1 MHRNK
6 RIENNLHI
14 LFCLKAAGVAFPAC
28 CSLAH
33 STLDLASSI
42 SFQVGLQSTMLKTQ
56 CLCNHLTFFSSDFFV
71 LPRTVD
77 VENTIKLLLHVTSN
91 PVGVSLLASL
101 LGFYLLLGTWAWRK
115 DRADLQKVRRPGLQR
130 PPCLEC
136 VELDGGGGE
145 VGITGQEQRHLSG
158 VVLHFSACLLSQNKV
173 AFFFFFLCGI
183 LLLLFV
189 CLLSA
194 KVVS

>member
-145 VGITGQEQRHLSG
+145 VGITGQGAETFEWGSITFFCLST
-158 VVLHFSACLLSQNKV
+158 VTKQSR
-173 AFFFFFLCGI
+173 FFLF
-183 LLLLFV
+183 LSLWDFVVVV